1 MQQEESLKEQR
12 RDYRNLTRVERTG
25 QVLSGTLLF
34 IMLSE
39 RYNTD
44 NRPTCI
50 HKPKDY
56 IQDET
61 HFRVQTRRVYR
72 FTRNT
77 V

>member
-25 QVLSGTLLF
+25 QVLSGTLLS

-44 NRPTCI
+44 NRPACI

-56 IQDET
+56 KYLQGEW
-61 HFRVQTRRVYR
+61 RRH
-72 FTRNT
+72 
-77 V
+77 